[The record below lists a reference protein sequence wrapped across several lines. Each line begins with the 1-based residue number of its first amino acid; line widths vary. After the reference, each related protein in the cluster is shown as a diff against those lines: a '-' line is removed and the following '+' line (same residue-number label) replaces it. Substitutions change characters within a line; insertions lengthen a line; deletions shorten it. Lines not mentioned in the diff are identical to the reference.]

1 MVDNIVIQYFEKG
14 GWIMWLILPVS
25 LVTVGAV
32 IERLVWWIVESRKRD
47 DAKLDS
53 VYVKLEEGNVVD
65 ASTIARQSH
74 DPRLRV
80 IYHGL
85 NHYHASLEGALQI
98 AAAIELKRAGRY
110 LVLLDTVVTLAPLLG
125 LLGTVTGLMR
135 AFFKLGDSEL
145 AQEAITGG
153 IAEALIATACGLSI
167 AVIALIALNYLSSK
181 VAEFQFELQN
191 AATNAEV
198 LLKSAA
204 ASSDESPRIKTGAV
218 SSNNHH
224 HTTPYEN
231 RFAPAP

>member
-1 MVDNIVIQYFEKG
+1 MDNIVVEYFVKG

-25 LVTVGAV
+25 LVTLSAV
-32 IERLVWWIVESRKRD
+32 IERLIWWFAEGRKRD
-47 DAKLDS
+47 DVKLDS
-53 VYVKLEEGNVVD
+53 VYGKLEDGNVVD

-74 DPRLRV
+74 DARLRV

-98 AAAIELKRAGRY
+98 AAAIELKRAGRF

-135 AFFKLGDSEL
+135 AFFKLGDAEL

-198 LLKSAA
+198 LLKSASVSPED
-204 ASSDESPRIKTGAV
+204 ASRVKTGAV
-218 SSNNHH
+218 TQHHPQGNH
-224 HTTPYEN
+224 EN
-231 RFAPAP
+231 RFAVTS